1 MLSKKIIFAMF
12 SFMLVFS
19 VQAENYVQ
27 DIHYQVLEGERSQN
41 KEVTEYFSFYC
52 PHCFTQEP
60 MMLSLVASLPV
71 GTKFNKNH
79 VDKMPGRNVEIEH
92 SLTKALIVSELLH
105 IEEKMVPV
113 IFNTIHVSKTI
124 LNSSADVKN
133 LFIANGV
140 DGPNYDK
147 IYSSFA
153 VSMQFNQMQ
162 QKTAALRKQ
171 GVGTVPT
178 VIVNGKYR
186 VLTKSLKGEED
197 FLKLVAF
204 LLNKNN

>member
-1 MLSKKIIFAMF
+1 MLSKIIFVVF
-12 SFMLVFS
+12 SLVQVFS
-19 VQAENYVQ
+19 VQAENYLQ
-27 DIHYQVLEGERSQN
+27 DRHYQVLEGELSQN

-60 MMLSLVASLPV
+60 MMQSLVASLPAD
-71 GTKFNKNH
+71 TKFNKNH
-79 VDKMPGRNVEIEH
+79 VDNMPGRNVAIEH

-105 IEEKMVPV
+105 IEEKMVPM
-113 IFNTIHVSKTI
+113 IFNAIHVSKTS
-124 LNSSADVKN
+124 LNSAADVKN

-140 DGPNYDK
+140 DGPSYDK
-147 IYSSFA
+147 TYSSFA
-153 VSMQFNQMQ
+153 VNMQFNKMQ

-171 GVGTVPT
+171 GVGSVPT

-186 VLTKSLKGEED
+186 VLTQRLKGEED

-204 LLNKNN
+204 LLSKNN